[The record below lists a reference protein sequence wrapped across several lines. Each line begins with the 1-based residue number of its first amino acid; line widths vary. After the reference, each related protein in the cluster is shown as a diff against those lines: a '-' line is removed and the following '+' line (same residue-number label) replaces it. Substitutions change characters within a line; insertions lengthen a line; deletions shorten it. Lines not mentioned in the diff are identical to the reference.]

1 MQKEIQLT
9 DKTLFVVGL
18 KYPLSK
24 YDIKHEYLRG
34 FDNYG
39 VYDTMKLPQGDW
51 QLLSTSKE
59 MTEEKAKMI
68 MPTLSKEGYEYIYQ
82 DFINTEN
89 WFNTS
94 LEAFHSFMYSIGM
107 PCHNPYGKEKPTYE
121 TVNILEYFKYRKE
134 LYAWQEAEAKLVN
147 SVILYKEK

>member
-1 MQKEIQLT
+1 MKTYNLAKEIGIINLPI
-9 DKTLFVVGL
+9 DANRFKFFNDANRP
-18 KYPLSK
+18 YLS
-24 YDIKHEYLRG
+24 YFL
-34 FDNYG
+34 G
-39 VYDTMKLPQGDW
+39 VETKRFYIPKGYIFI
-51 QLLSTSKE
+51 STAKE

-147 SVILYKEK
+147 TVILYKEK